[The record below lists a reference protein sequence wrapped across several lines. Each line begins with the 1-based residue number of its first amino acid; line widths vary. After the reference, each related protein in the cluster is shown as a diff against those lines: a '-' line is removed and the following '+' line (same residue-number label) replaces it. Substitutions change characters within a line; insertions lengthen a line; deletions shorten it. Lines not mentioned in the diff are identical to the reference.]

1 MAKLEKFHNIVFEI
15 LQEKEET
22 REDDFLLFYEVIK
35 RIGLGN
41 LRLDY
46 ILTNH
51 AILGIPSFE
60 TISRCR
66 RKIQREHPELSGE
79 AMRKIRKK
87 EEMEFRAYAL
97 NHK

>member
-51 AILGIPSFE
+51 AILGVPSFE

-66 RKIQREHPELSGE
+66 RKIQSDNPNLCSN
-79 AMRKIRKK
+79 KIKLIRKR
-87 EEMEFRAYAL
+87 EEMEFIDYSRE
-97 NHK
+97 K